1 MNKRMLI
8 DGTHPEEVRVVI
20 ADGNRLEE
28 YDIESATKSQ
38 LKGNIYLAKVMR
50 VEPSLQAAFVDFGGN
65 RHGFLAFSE
74 IHPDYYQIPMEDREA
89 LKRDVAL
96 FEENAVAAHA
106 HIDSIDGDLTD
117 VDDDDEADERDEA
130 DALEASAMER
140 DDDDADDSDDTDDN
154 ADDNADADDND
165 ENVSDVE
172 EAVTSDGEEPSE
184 EEESGAETDA
194 DHIGL
199 DDENEKQAASAD
211 GDAPLAEGE
220 TSTPTDG
227 EETKSEAKSGKAGRG
242 RRGDRRDN
250 PMKRYKIQEVI
261 KRRQILLVQVVKEE
275 RGNKGAALTSY
286 LSLAGRYCVLMPN
299 TSRSGGG
306 VSRKITSTTDRRR
319 LRDLLKSLEVPEGM
333 GVIMRTAGMERN
345 KSEIKRDFDYLM
357 RLWEEIRELTL
368 NSAAPAL
375 VHEEG
380 DLIKRTIRD
389 LYSREIEEVLVEGND
404 AYQAA
409 KKVMRMMMPSHAK
422 RVQPYRD
429 DAIPLFHRYQ
439 VESLLEAMHS
449 PVVQLKSGGYIVIDQ
464 TEALV
469 AIDVNSGRSTKERN
483 IEETAVKTNLEA
495 ASEVALQLRL
505 RDLAGLIVIDFI
517 DMDESRNQRAVE
529 KRFKEAVKNDRARM
543 QLGQI
548 SSFGLLELSRQRL
561 RPSLIETSSN
571 VCTHCGG
578 TGNVRSIE
586 SMAVRVMRM
595 IEEEGIRDRSSEVLV
610 TVPTAVALYILNQKR
625 AALIAI
631 ETRCG
636 FSVQIIGDDQ
646 ISMNEA
652 KLDHVKGRQNV
663 NNEPEAVATTPANN
677 TGSVRSDDA
686 SDTGEASDT
695 DEASNTDE
703 ASDAEPQNGKSPA
716 RKRRPRRRR
725 RKESA
730 GDDSETAIVGD
741 AEPRAADAG
750 SDPSASG
757 EQPTE
762 IRPAET
768 PDGET
773 GDEENPKRRRR
784 GRRGGRRRSQ
794 KSTQEDSDAPAIDS
808 NNAESDGAD
817 GAADPATT
825 DDATATQ
832 EVAEANVEPHANGS
846 EEPAEGPGPEETN
859 SRNGDAV
866 IATTTDKDTTPQAV
880 AVPAESSKEDG
891 SSPQR
896 RGWWKR
902 MMD

>member
-20 ADGNRLEE
+20 ANGNRLEE

-65 RHGFLAFSE
+65 RHGFLAFNE
-74 IHPDYYQIPMEDREA
+74 IHPDYYQIPVEDREA

-117 VDDDDEADERDEA
+117 DEEDDDADEQDRA
-130 DALEASAMER
+130 DALESSANES
-140 DDDDADDSDDTDDN
+140 DDEGQEFDEENDDSSDLEESESPEVETSTEDDEATDDQAADDQA
-154 ADDNADADDND
+154 ADDQAADDEVAND
-165 ENVSDVE
+165 EASEDK
-172 EAVTSDGEEPSE
+172 GEESNGV
-184 EEESGAETDA
+184 S
-194 DHIGL
+194 
-199 DDENEKQAASAD
+199 QAASAD
-211 GDAPLAEGE
+211 DADSLLA
-220 TSTPTDG
+220 DG
-227 EETKSEAKSGKAGRG
+227 EKDGSSDGEAAKPEAKAAKAGRG
-242 RRGDRRDN
+242 RRSDRRDN
-250 PMKRYKIQEVI
+250 PMRRYKIQEVI

-299 TSRSGGG
+299 TSRSSGG

-429 DAIPLFHRYQ
+429 DAIPLFHRFQ

-495 ASEVALQLRL
+495 ASEIALQLRL

-529 KRFKEAVKNDRARM
+529 KRFKEAVKTDRARM
-543 QLGQI
+543 QLGRI
-548 SSFGLLELSRQRL
+548 SSFGLLELSRQRM
-561 RPSLIETSSN
+561 RPSLMETSGD
-571 VCTHCGG
+571 VCVHCGG
-578 TGNVRSIE
+578 TGHVRSIE

-595 IEEEGIRDRSSEVLV
+595 IEEEGIRDRSSEVSV
-610 TVPTAVALYILNQKR
+610 TVPTSVALYILNQKR

-636 FSVQIIGDDQ
+636 FSVQIIGDDT

-652 KLDHVKGRQNV
+652 KLDRVKGRQNV
-663 NNEPEAVATTPANN
+663 DNEPEAVATTPASD

-686 SDTGEASDT
+686 SDTDGGE
-695 DEASNTDE
+695 
-703 ASDAEPQNGKSPA
+703 PLNGKSPA
-716 RKRRPRRRR
+716 RKRRPRNRR
-725 RKESA
+725 RKEAASN
-730 GDDSETAIVGD
+730 DSETGIVGD
-741 AEPRAADAG
+741 VQPQVADAS
-750 SDPSASG
+750 SDADLSG
-757 EQPTE
+757 EQPAE

-768 PDGET
+768 LGGEI
-773 GDEENPKRRRR
+773 GDEEKPKRRRR
-784 GRRGGRRRSQ
+784 GRRGGKRRSQ
-794 KSTQEDSDAPAIDS
+794 KSAQEESDAPAVEP
-808 NNAESDGAD
+808 NNAESDGSD
-817 GAADPATT
+817 GAANSVPTG
-825 DDATATQ
+825 DATATQ
-832 EVAEANVEPHANGS
+832 EAAEANIEPHANGS
-846 EEPAEGPGPEETN
+846 EDQAEGPEPEETT
-859 SRNGDAV
+859 SGNGDAA
-866 IATTTDKDTTPQAV
+866 ITNATEIDTTPQAV
-880 AVPAESSKEDG
+880 EAPAESQAEGESA
-891 SSPQR
+891 PQR
-896 RGWWKR
+896 RGWWQR